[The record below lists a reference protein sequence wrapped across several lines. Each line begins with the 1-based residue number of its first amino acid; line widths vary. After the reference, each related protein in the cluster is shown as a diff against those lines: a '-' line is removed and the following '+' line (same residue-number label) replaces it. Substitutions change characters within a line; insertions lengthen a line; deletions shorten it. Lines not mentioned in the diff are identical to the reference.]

1 MTGMTESAQVRR
13 INSLLKAPDQLA
25 ESIALL
31 KRANRYVG
39 THASIGGQALG
50 IQITEFVAA
59 YQREQGQA
67 DGQNA

>member
-1 MTGMTESAQVRR
+1 MTESAQVRR
-13 INSLLKAPDQLA
+13 INSQLSETQLT

-31 KRANRYVG
+31 KRANHYVG

-59 YQREQGQA
+59 YQLENQQMG
-67 DGQNA
+67 

>member
-1 MTGMTESAQVRR
+1 MNSFSQSAPARR
-13 INSLLKAPDQLA
+13 INSQLSETQLA
-25 ESIALL
+25 EAIALL

>member
-1 MTGMTESAQVRR
+1 MNGLAESATVRR
-13 INSLLKAPDQLA
+13 INSQLSETQLA
-25 ESIALL
+25 EAIALL